1 MLGNKMTFNIYL
13 VLISIGSLITEW
25 VTESSSNKVYSN
37 RHTMTTANSLDHVAI
52 DVREPLDNWRQR
64 V

>member
-1 MLGNKMTFNIYL
+1 MTINIYL
-13 VLISIGSLITEW
+13 VIITIGSLITEW
-25 VTESSSNKVYSN
+25 VAESSTNKLYS
-37 RHTMTTANSLDHVAI
+37 MTTANSLDHVAI

>member
-1 MLGNKMTFNIYL
+1 MTFNIYL
-13 VLISIGSLITEW
+13 VIISIGSLITEW
-25 VTESSSNKVYSN
+25 ATESHNRVYSTSN
-37 RHTMTTANSLDHVAI
+37 SITSANSLDHVAI

>member
-1 MLGNKMTFNIYL
+1 MTFNIYL
-13 VLISIGSLITEW
+13 VIISIGSLITEW
-25 VTESSSNKVYSN
+25 VTESNNKVYSN
-37 RHTMTTANSLDHVAI
+37 SHSMTTANSLDHVAI

>member
-1 MLGNKMTFNIYL
+1 MTFNIYL

-25 VTESSSNKVYSN
+25 VTESSSNKVYG
-37 RHTMTTANSLDHVAI
+37 MTTTNSLDHVAI
-52 DVREPLDNWRQR
+52 DIREPLDNWRQR